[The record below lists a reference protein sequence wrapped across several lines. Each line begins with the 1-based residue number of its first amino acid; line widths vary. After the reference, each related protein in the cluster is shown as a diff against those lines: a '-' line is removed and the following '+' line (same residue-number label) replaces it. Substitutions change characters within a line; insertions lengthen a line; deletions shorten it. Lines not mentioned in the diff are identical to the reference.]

1 MNVWHNGLNQ
11 IESPPAIFAVVKGK
25 NGLDIYCTHMSTD
38 ETANYMLM
46 RQKNSSFVK
55 FDMGGFYQ
63 MYE

>member
-1 MNVWHNGLNQ
+1 MEPGV
-11 IESPPAIFAVVKGK
+11 IAVVKGK
-25 NGLDIYCTHMSTD
+25 NGLDIYCAHMSTD

-46 RQKNSSFVK
+46 RQKNSKFVK